1 MNTPQE
7 ATKSMAPSILTRME
21 QINKAIDEALDCLKN
36 LEGKLGPIMISP
48 PANMAGLLQEQGEPV
63 VSDVQTKLVQVINR
77 ITSLSEDIRR
87 IRNSVDL

>member
-36 LEGKLGPIMISP
+36 LEGKLGPIMIAP
-48 PANMAGLLQEQGEPV
+48 PTGGAGLLQEQEQLV
-63 VSDVQTKLVQVINR
+63 ISDVQARLVQVINR
-77 ITSLSEDIRR
+77 AHGLAENIRR